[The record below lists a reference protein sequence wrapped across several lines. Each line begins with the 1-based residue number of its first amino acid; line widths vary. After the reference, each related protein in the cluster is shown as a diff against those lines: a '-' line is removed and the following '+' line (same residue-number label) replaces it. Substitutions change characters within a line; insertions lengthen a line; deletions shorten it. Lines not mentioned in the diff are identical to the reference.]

1 MTRKDIFTDKDALAG
16 VARGV
21 QTVSKSVGATMGA
34 RGRYTLIQHS
44 GGFVYATKD
53 GANTAK
59 SIVLTNELEDMGAH
73 MVIEAAM
80 KTANQA
86 GDGTTSTTVILN
98 ELVQRAL
105 SLIELNHNPVSL
117 AEELEAACE
126 SIVSRMRDED
136 GFVFKVE
143 DDGLDSVATIS
154 ANGDQELGKLIADTV
169 RKVGRGGAVSIAES
183 GSDKTWA
190 ETVVGLKLHA
200 GLMHPEFI
208 NTPGKR
214 MYRGEDPF
222 IAITDESIN
231 KVAQL
236 MGIFNAY
243 ADMYPEDQ
251 NGRKVLMDPLVILCR
266 EMEGEALAMAL
277 ANRKK
282 IDVVVVRHTA
292 YGDQQLESMAD
303 LCAITGGTVVSQH
316 RGLDVKMFD
325 PSFFGRC
332 KNISIYPD
340 KTIVVG
346 GPVDATGHIENLRS
360 ILDEETNPAMKEVL
374 RDRIDRL
381 TGGVGIIYVGEKTD
395 SGLAEKKDRTED
407 AVNAVQ
413 SAMEEGIVAGGGSAY
428 LYLSQLS
435 PTTVGGDMLADALMK
450 PISQICENAGKNP
463 ETVIEKVADSY
474 PMGYNVITGEF
485 EDMVKSKIID
495 PAKVVRCAIENAV
508 HVASIILRTGSA
520 ITIKKE

>member
-1 MTRKDIFTDKDALAG
+1 MIKKDIFTDQNALMG

-21 QTVSKSVGATMGA
+21 KTVSKSVGSTMGA
-34 RGRYTLIQHS
+34 KGRYTLIQHP

-59 SIVLTNELEDMGAH
+59 SIVLTDELEDMGAH

-105 SLIELNHNPVSL
+105 SLIQLNHNPVSL
-117 AEELEAACE
+117 AEELEDACTAL
-126 SIVSRMRDED
+126 VLRMKDED

-143 DDGLDSVATIS
+143 DSELDSVATIS
-154 ANGDQELGKLIADTV
+154 ANGDAELGRLIADTV

-190 ETVVGLKLHA
+190 ETVVGLKLNA

-214 MYRGEDPF
+214 MYKGEDPL

-236 MGIFNAY
+236 RGILEAFASQFQ
-243 ADMYPEDQ
+243 EDQ
-251 NGRKVLMDPLVILCR
+251 QGRVVIDRPLVILCR

-277 ANRKK
+277 SNRKNV
-282 IDVVVVRHTA
+282 DMVVVRHTS

-303 LCAITGGTVVSQH
+303 LCSITGGTVVSQH
-316 RGLDVKMFD
+316 RGLDIKQFR
-325 PSFFGRC
+325 PEFFGQC
-332 KNISIYPD
+332 KNIAIYPD
-340 KTIVVG
+340 RTIVVG
-346 GPVDATGHIENLRS
+346 GPVDPSDHIMDLRS
-360 ILDEETNPAMKEVL
+360 ILEDETNPAMKEVVQS
-374 RDRIDRL
+374 RIDRL

-413 SAMEEGIVAGGGSAY
+413 SAMEEGIVAGGGAAY
-428 LYLSQLS
+428 LYLSQIA
-435 PTTVGGDMLADALMK
+435 PTTIGGDLLADALKK

-463 ETVIEKVADSY
+463 ETVIEKATDNY
-474 PMGYNVITGEF
+474 PMGYNVITGAF
-485 EDMVKSKIID
+485 ENMVDSKIID

>member
-1 MTRKDIFTDKDALAG
+1 MTKKDIFTGSAALRG
-16 VARGV
+16 VANGV
-21 QTVSKSVGATMGA
+21 QTVSKSVGSTMGA
-34 RGRYTLIQHS
+34 MGRYTLIQHP

-59 SIVLTNELEDMGAH
+59 SIILNDELEDMGAH

-105 SLIELNHNPVSL
+105 SLIELKHNPVCI
-117 AEELEAACE
+117 AEELEDAC
-126 SIVSRMRDED
+126 RMLVLRIQDDD
-136 GFVFKVE
+136 GFMFKVE
-143 DDGLDSVATIS
+143 DAELDSVATIS
-154 ANGDQELGKLIADTV
+154 ANGNRELGKLIADTV

-208 NTPGKR
+208 NSPGKR
-214 MYRGEDPF
+214 MYKGEDPL

-236 MGIFNAY
+236 MGILQAY
-243 ADMYPEDQ
+243 ASLYQADPE
-251 NGRKVLMDPLVILCR
+251 GRQVFTNPLVILCR
-266 EMEGEALAMAL
+266 EMEGEALAFAL
-277 ANRKK
+277 ANRKNVD
-282 IDVVVVRHTA
+282 IVVARHTA
-292 YGDQQLESMAD
+292 YGDQQIESMAD

-316 RGLDVKMFD
+316 RGLDIKMFD
-325 PSFFGRC
+325 PDFFGRC
-332 KNISIYPD
+332 KNIAIYPD
-340 KTIVVG
+340 RTIVVG
-346 GPVDATGHIENLRS
+346 GSTDATDHIENLRL
-360 ILDEETNPAMKEVL
+360 ILADETNPAMKEAL
-374 RDRIDRL
+374 QDRIDRL

-413 SAMEEGIVAGGGSAY
+413 SAMEEGIVAGGGAAY
-428 LYLSQLS
+428 LYLSQIA
-435 PTTVGGDMLADALMK
+435 PTTIGGDLLAEALKQPMK
-450 PISQICENAGKNP
+450 QICENAGKNP
-463 ETVIEKVADSY
+463 ETVIDKVVDNY
-474 PMGYNVITGEF
+474 PMGYNVVSGEF
-485 EDMVKSKIID
+485 ENMIESKIID